1 MAERTR
7 RLRGASSRGFATMS
21 EGNYGHPGNE
31 GPGQRPANPGRRP
44 YWKRAHRDWRVWVG
58 LFFCLAAIII
68 YVLSEDLSFMPSG
81 RPRTA
86 VSSAARR

>member
-1 MAERTR
+1 
-7 RLRGASSRGFATMS
+7 MS

-31 GPGQRPANPGRRP
+31 GPTRSRAHLGQRP
-44 YWKRAHRDWRVWVG
+44 YWTRAHRDWRIWVG

-81 RPRTA
+81 RPRHA
-86 VSSAARR
+86 VSSAAR

>member
-1 MAERTR
+1 
-7 RLRGASSRGFATMS
+7 MS

-31 GPGQRPANPGRRP
+31 GPEHSRVHPGHRP

-58 LFFCLAAIII
+58 LFFCLAAITI

-81 RPRTA
+81 RTRPP
-86 VSSAARR
+86 VSSAAGK

>member
-1 MAERTR
+1 
-7 RLRGASSRGFATMS
+7 MS

-31 GPGQRPANPGRRP
+31 GPEHSRAHLGQRP

-68 YVLSEDLSFMPSG
+68 YVLSEDLAFMPSG
-81 RPRTA
+81 RPRHAQADT
-86 VSSAARR
+86 VRR

>member
-1 MAERTR
+1 
-7 RLRGASSRGFATMS
+7 MS
-21 EGNYGHPGNE
+21 EGNYGQPGNE
-31 GPGQRPANPGRRP
+31 GPEHNRAHLSHRP

-81 RPRTA
+81 RARSP
-86 VSSAARR
+86 VSSSAGR

>member
-1 MAERTR
+1 MARH
-7 RLRGASSRGFATMS
+7 

-31 GPGQRPANPGRRP
+31 GPERNRVHVGLRP

-68 YVLSEDLSFMPSG
+68 YVLSEDLAFMPSG
-81 RPRTA
+81 RPRHAQADT
-86 VSSAARR
+86 VRR

>member
-1 MAERTR
+1 MATN
-7 RLRGASSRGFATMS
+7 

-31 GPGQRPANPGRRP
+31 GPERSRVHVGDGP
-44 YWKRAHRDWRVWVG
+44 YWKRTHRDWRVWVG

-81 RPRTA
+81 RPRHA
-86 VSSAARR
+86 VSSVTGK

>member
-1 MAERTR
+1 
-7 RLRGASSRGFATMS
+7 MS

-31 GPGQRPANPGRRP
+31 GPEHSRAHLGHRL

-68 YVLSEDLSFMPSG
+68 YVLSEDLSFMPGG
-81 RPRTA
+81 RPRPP
-86 VSSAARR
+86 VSNSAGR